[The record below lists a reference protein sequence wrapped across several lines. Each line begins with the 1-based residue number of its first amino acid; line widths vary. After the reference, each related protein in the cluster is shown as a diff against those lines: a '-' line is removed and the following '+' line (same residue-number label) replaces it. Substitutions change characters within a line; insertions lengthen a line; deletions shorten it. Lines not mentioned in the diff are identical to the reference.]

1 MKSYKL
7 EKRVLK
13 ILYSIPV
20 FVQVSFMPVFS
31 RSWAITMN
39 AVTHILAFQEPSTPG
54 NGRETPRYQ
63 PIVGPICFCGNSMK
77 VLTVQSCRAGIMENS
92 LRPSALGRKQIGRA
106 WKLVMTVGRDRSDK
120 LPSAS
125 EETSLRGFSQSAILR
140 AMYPTYSSTIW
151 TIFSSECKPMI

>member
-1 MKSYKL
+1 
-7 EKRVLK
+7 
-13 ILYSIPV
+13 
-20 FVQVSFMPVFS
+20 
-31 RSWAITMN
+31 
-39 AVTHILAFQEPSTPG
+39 
-54 NGRETPRYQ
+54 
-63 PIVGPICFCGNSMK
+63 
-77 VLTVQSCRAGIMENS
+77 MENS